1 MKKLFF
7 AVCILV
13 SLLFGILHITIG
25 DQNSNNAR
33 VEADL
38 HEYENNSIARN
49 EELARKGDSSA
60 TYYLSLVYLQ
70 GISVAKDDTKAEY
83 WLKNLGVNT
92 KR

>member
-7 AVCILV
+7 AVCFLV
-13 SLLFGILHITIG
+13 SLFLGILHITIA
-25 DQNSNNAR
+25 DQNSGNAI
-33 VEADL
+33 DL
-38 HEYENNSIARN
+38 HEYEKNSISSN
-49 EELARKGDSSA
+49 EDLANKGDSSA

-83 WLKNLGVNT
+83 WLKKLGVNT